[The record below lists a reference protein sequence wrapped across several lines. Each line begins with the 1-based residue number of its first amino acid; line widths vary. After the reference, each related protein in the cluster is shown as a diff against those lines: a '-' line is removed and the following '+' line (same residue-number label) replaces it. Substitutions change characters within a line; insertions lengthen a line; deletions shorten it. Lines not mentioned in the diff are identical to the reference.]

1 MNNNDYKV
9 SIIVNCRN
17 GEKYLSESLD
27 SIFNQN
33 FENFEVIF
41 FNNLSND
48 NSLKIASKYD
58 ERLKIINSS
67 KILSLGEARLSALK
81 EISGDLFCF
90 LDVDDVML
98 PNRLSIQSGKL
109 MKSNC
114 VWSFGSYRQIDEN
127 GKVVKKISLKLDN
140 ENIFDSLLSR
150 YTVNFQSIMF
160 KKEVIKMINP
170 FFNPTL
176 SFSPDFNLIMKI
188 SLAHDP
194 VIIEEPLVD
203 YRIHKESLTSQ
214 SSHHIADEFRTT
226 IEELKKLVGSNS
238 TYEISLNRALKRYH
252 WYKALQH
259 VKNGEIKEA
268 KSELFLTNFISYKY
282 LFFFLVLWLPARQKI
297 FLKLYDIFRN

>member
-1 MNNNDYKV
+1 
-9 SIIVNCRN
+9 
-17 GEKYLSESLD
+17 
-27 SIFNQN
+27 
-33 FENFEVIF
+33 
-41 FNNLSND
+41 
-48 NSLKIASKYD
+48 
-58 ERLKIINSS
+58 
-67 KILSLGEARLSALK
+67 
-81 EISGDLFCF
+81 
-90 LDVDDVML
+90 
-98 PNRLSIQSGKL
+98 

-297 FLKLYDIFRN
+297 FLKLYDIFKN